1 MISVLSCFHPL
12 LAWPTG
18 RLTVA
23 GKKEYKIT
31 GYPKKPMFAPTDDVL
46 VKHPEFGILNSVPE
60 YGFLPPGVDGYAGK
74 PVEIPCGQCIGCRIQ
89 RSRQWADRCLMELT
103 QHPEGGYFVT
113 LTYND
118 MHLPWSWYSDP
129 FTGEAQASL
138 TLDRRD
144 VQLFLKRLRKSTGQD
159 LRYFGC
165 GEYGPTTF
173 RPHYHLIIFGL
184 VLDDLEPLP
193 GRSRQGYTYYR
204 SKTVEDAWSFHMRDS
219 LRNNVSPVVKD
230 SRGREK
236 RPVSTAGFCVVGP
249 ITWETCA
256 YTARYVTKKLT
267 GDFSSYYDF
276 FNITPPFSMMS
287 LKPGIGSGF
296 YDPDLYKHEFIYLST
311 EKGGHK
317 CRPPRYFDQKYDIEY
332 PEEMALVKRHR
343 ARAAQLQKQLKLEK
357 TDLDYMSLLAAE
369 EVSFQ
374 ARINSLQRDLV

>member
-1 MISVLSCFHPL
+1 MSVLSCYHPL

-18 RLTVA
+18 RFTAA

-31 GYPKKPMFAPTDDVL
+31 GYPKKPMFAPIDDVL
-46 VKHPEFGILNSVPE
+46 AKLPEFGILHHVPE
-60 YGFLPPGVDGYAGK
+60 YGFPPPGVDGHAGK
-74 PVEIPCGQCIGCRIQ
+74 PVEIPCGQCMGCRIQ

-144 VQLFLKRLRKSTGQD
+144 VQLFLKRLRKNTGQD

-193 GRSRQGYTYYR
+193 GRSKQGYTYYR
-204 SKTVEDAWSFHMRDS
+204 SSTVERAWSFAMRGS
-219 LRNNVSPVVKD
+219 LREDLGPK
-230 SRGREK
+230 
-236 RPVSTAGFCVVGP
+236 STAGFCVVGP

-267 GDFSSYYDF
+267 GDFASYYDF

-296 YDPDLYKHEFIYLST
+296 YSPDLYKHEFIHLKT
-311 EKGGHK
+311 EKSGHK
-317 CRPPRYFDQKYDIEY
+317 CRPPRYFDRMFDIEY
-332 PEEMALVKRHR
+332 PEEMVEIKRHR

-357 TDLDYMSLLAAE
+357 TDLDYMSLLEFE
-369 EVSFQ
+369 EVAFKN
-374 ARINSLQRDLV
+374 RIKPLKRDLV